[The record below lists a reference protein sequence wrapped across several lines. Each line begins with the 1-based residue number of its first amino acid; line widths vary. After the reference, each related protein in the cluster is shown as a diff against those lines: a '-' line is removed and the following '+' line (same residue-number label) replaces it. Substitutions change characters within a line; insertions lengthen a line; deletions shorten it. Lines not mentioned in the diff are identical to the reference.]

1 MNNNSVANLKELN
14 RVVPSIPIKSAK
26 FATLYNKKGQ
36 TASATLGFALG
47 MVFLVLII
55 TLFVTIEPFKETLD
69 EIRGTSSLNC
79 QGTVNF
85 NSTAFAEDE
94 TSELNKL
101 TRRPTCFIT
110 GLSMVWFIFAIMIA
124 SGVWFIDNWRKIK

>member
-1 MNNNSVANLKELN
+1 MNNDSVANLRELN

-47 MVFLVLII
+47 MVFLVLIL

-69 EIRGTSSLNC
+69 EVRGTSGLNC
-79 QGTVNF
+79 QGTQGF

-94 TSELNKL
+94 NNELNKL
-101 TRRPTCFIT
+101 TRRPTCFVT
-110 GLSMVWFIFAIMIA
+110 GLGMVWFVFAVMIA
-124 SGVWFIDNWRKIK
+124 SGVWVIDNWRRIK